1 MFAES
6 ALRERKAGPYNRQF
20 VRREPRTSM
29 IPTQQECV

>member
-1 MFAES
+1 MSDES

-29 IPTQQECV
+29 IPKEQESA